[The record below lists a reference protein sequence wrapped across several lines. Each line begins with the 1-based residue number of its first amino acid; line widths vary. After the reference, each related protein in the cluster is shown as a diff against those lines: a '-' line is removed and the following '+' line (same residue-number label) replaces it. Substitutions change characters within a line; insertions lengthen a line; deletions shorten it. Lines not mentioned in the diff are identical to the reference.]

1 MSTELVIRR
10 DYLQGHRRMI
20 VGRAVA
26 AALAGA
32 LPIPFFDD
40 WAVGAIL
47 GNGYKKIAA
56 DHQIDLDDEAVKSL
70 VFGKSQPPSVVGLAI
85 GGLAAR
91 LATQSAKRMLLAV
104 SAVRRARSAARTFA
118 AMTLFDYYCA
128 RLHTGLGLDAARALA
143 LREEIDRA
151 LEGTNGALAFH
162 PFRRGLASA
171 VRATL
176 RAPLELAD
184 LASRGGLRR
193 LLARKS
199 EVTEAEA
206 VDELEDE
213 LEKQLAD
220 QGNFLSRAVTSVELQ
235 LSAETNPFLEAALS
249 NFDRWWRARVAA
261 REATPP
267 PGPLGPSRPPRP

>member
-1 MSTELVIRR
+1 MSTELVPRR

-40 WAVGAIL
+40 WVVGAIL
-47 GNGYKKIAA
+47 GNGYRRIAA
-56 DHQIDLDDEAVKSL
+56 DHQIDLDDAAVKSL
-70 VFGKSQPPSVVGLAI
+70 VFGKTPPTSVFSLAL
-85 GGLAAR
+85 GGIAVR
-91 LATQSAKRMLLAV
+91 LATQSAKRMLLAL

-128 RLHTGLGLDAARALA
+128 RLHTGLGLDTERALA

-162 PFRRGLASA
+162 PFRKGLASA

-184 LASRGGLRR
+184 VASRGALRR

-206 VDELEDE
+206 VDEIEDE
-213 LEKQLAD
+213 LEKQLSEE
-220 QGNFLSRAVTSVELQ
+220 GNFLSRAVASIELQ

-249 NFDRWWRARVAA
+249 NFDRWWRARAA
-261 REATPP
+261 VRDLAPRP
-267 PGPLGPSRPPRP
+267 PGPPRP

>member
-10 DYLQGHRRMI
+10 DYLQGHRRLI
-20 VGRAVA
+20 VGRALA

-40 WAVGAIL
+40 WVVGAIL
-47 GNGYKKIAA
+47 GNGYRRIAA
-56 DHQIDLDDEAVKSL
+56 DHQIDLDDEAVKHL
-70 VFGKSQPPSVVGLAI
+70 VFGKSQPTSIFGLAI

-143 LREEIDRA
+143 VREEIDRA
-151 LEGTNGALAFH
+151 LEGTSGALAFH
-162 PFRRGLASA
+162 PFRKGIASA

-206 VDELEDE
+206 VDELEDA
-213 LEKQLAD
+213 LEKELAD
-220 QGNFLSRAVTSVELQ
+220 QGNFLSRAVASVELQ
-235 LSAETNPFLEAALS
+235 LSAEINPFLEAALG

-261 REATPP
+261 REALAPTPP
-267 PGPLGPSRPPRP
+267 RAT